1 MDAVVTARVP
11 VEIRRQGNE
20 VLRSIGSNPTQLIN
34 AAYEYVI
41 SHGSLPGSRVVGD
54 LDASDRDLTPEQ
66 RNELVSF
73 FNESTFPVPSSYWDG
88 SSDKELIRNGR
99 AADYEALS

>member
-20 VLRSIGSNPTQLIN
+20 ILRSIGSNPTQLIN

-41 SHGSLPGSRVVGD
+41 SHGSLPGYRAVGD
-54 LDASDRDLTPEQ
+54 LEASDRALTLAQ
-66 RNELVSF
+66 RDELVSF
-73 FNESTFPVPSSYWDG
+73 FNESTFPVPSDFWDG
-88 SSDKELIRNGR
+88 FSGKEMIGKGR
-99 AADYEALS
+99 AADYEALP